1 MPQQAAGHPWGGP
14 ARRPAGQLWKLGA
27 PMQMKGRRRS
37 WIKQPPPR
45 EKAPGQE
52 GGSPCSCP
60 TSQGPRAC
68 VRARTRSCSAAR
80 HRDLEENLATNNLDV
95 VKETT
100 VHLSPRQR
108 EILSLISQ
116 DNSDKQIA
124 RRLGMSARTVDSH
137 LQRLYVLHGVHS
149 RAALVAKW
157 LTEEFTAQLQLD
169 D

>member
-1 MPQQAAGHPWGGP
+1 MLLPHVPGGT
-14 ARRPAGQLWKLGA
+14 R
-27 PMQMKGRRRS
+27 M
-37 WIKQPPPR
+37 
-45 EKAPGQE
+45 
-52 GGSPCSCP
+52 
-60 TSQGPRAC
+60 
-68 VRARTRSCSAAR
+68 RTRMNSVLLSGSYR
-80 HRDLEENLATNNLDV
+80 ELEENLATSNLDV

-137 LQRLYVLHGVHS
+137 LQRLYALHGVHS